1 LSNPFSIEENTAKA
15 HAHPCCGKTSHRKK
29 EIRMSND
36 INQLMF
42 TGNLMADPSMRY
54 TPAGAPVTTLIIA
67 CNNSFKTQAGTTVE
81 TVVKFKV
88 SAWNKLAE
96 TCNQFLHKGDQVA
109 VVGRLT
115 TAEQEGSNRGSP
127 HIWQAQD
134 GTIRAD
140 HEVKLETIKFLQ
152 KAKSNTSTAIP
163 ASTTSAGERSS
174 ASEDEYPY

>member
-1 LSNPFSIEENTAKA
+1 
-15 HAHPCCGKTSHRKK
+15 
-29 EIRMSND
+29 MSSD

-42 TGNLMADPSMRY
+42 TGNLMADPAMRS
-54 TPAGAPVTTLIIA
+54 AAGGAPVATLIIA
-67 CNNSFKTQAGTTVE
+67 CNNSYKNQAGETVE

-96 TCNQFLHKGDQVA
+96 TCCQYLHKGDQVA

-115 TAEQEGSNRGSP
+115 TSAQEGPNRGGP

-134 GTIRAD
+134 GTARAD

-152 KAKSNTSTAIP
+152 KAKPNGP
-163 ASTTSAGERSS
+163 AAVPAAPAEGQSPAGGPEG
-174 ASEDEYPY
+174 EFPF

>member
-1 LSNPFSIEENTAKA
+1 
-15 HAHPCCGKTSHRKK
+15 
-29 EIRMSND
+29 MSSD
-36 INQLMF
+36 INQLIF
-42 TGNLMADPSMRY
+42 TGNLMADPSMRF
-54 TPAGAPVTTLIIA
+54 TPGGAPVTTLIIA
-67 CNNSFKTQAGTTVE
+67 CSNSFKTPAGATVE

-96 TCNQFLHKGDQVA
+96 TCNQYLHKGDQVA

-134 GTIRAD
+134 GTVRAD

-152 KAKSNTSTAIP
+152 KARSTNFADIPIPIAPAGGQSSSNQ
-163 ASTTSAGERSS
+163 
-174 ASEDEYPY
+174 DEYPY